1 MAEVFAPFP
10 IQRTMCNLTFY
21 VIEGRNFVR
30 KKSSLTR
37 RRVLYSPHFKNT
49 RHFAG
54 LMGKASKIGSHVYN
68 ALPAYWRQG
77 WMFRSFTGEAYTM
90 LKSGKTSAEIQ
101 QALLQRYVEPV
112 ISKQIKPY
120 AIVTLPTPP
129 KRGYQKLNSEYW
141 KNKTIKS
148 ARRKARKQQT
158 LYYAGL
164 MALASKIGSKLYG
177 QLPCRNK
184 SRGHYQYLTGLVLKL
199 LKQDINE
206 HDIFTELL
214 PTLGSTDRPGAP
226 DAPCKR
232 NATEKKAV
240 HVISHQKG
248 QYFFIPS
255 LHKRF
260 PRPVM
265 AWPEARFCTARTVYF
280 FPGSADDMLL

>member
-49 RHFAG
+49 RYFAG
-54 LMGKASKIGSHVYN
+54 LMGKASKIGSDVYN
-68 ALPAYWRQG
+68 ALPAHWRQG

-90 LKSGKTSAEIQ
+90 LKKGKKEEEIQ
-101 QALLQRYVEPV
+101 QVLNKRYVEE
-112 ISKQIKPY
+112 
-120 AIVTLPTPP
+120 IVSRQPKGEVTVPSFEPP
-129 KRGYQKLNSEYW
+129 KRTYRKQNSEYW
-141 KNKTIKS
+141 KKKTIKS
-148 ARRKARKQQT
+148 DRRKARKQQT

-164 MALASKIGSKLYG
+164 MTQASKIGSKLYAR
-177 QLPCRNK
+177 LPRK
-184 SRGHYQYLTGLVLKL
+184 YASRGYYQYLTGLALKL

-214 PTLGSTDRPGAP
+214 PTLPSMDRPGAP
-226 DAPCKR
+226 NAPCKR
-232 NATEKKAV
+232 NAPKKKAV
-240 HVISHQKG
+240 HVVIHQKG
-248 QYFFIPS
+248 RYFFIPS

-265 AWPEARFCTARTVYF
+265 ALPEACFCSARTQ
-280 FPGSADDMLL
+280 

>member
-90 LKSGKTSAEIQ
+90 LKKGKKEEEIQ
-101 QALLQRYVEPV
+101 QVLYKRYVEE
-112 ISKQIKPY
+112 
-120 AIVTLPTPP
+120 IVSREPKGEVTVPSFEPP
-129 KRGYQKLNSEYW
+129 KRTYCKQNNEYW
-141 KNKTIKS
+141 KNKTIKR

-164 MALASKIGSKLYG
+164 MAQASKIGSKLYA
-177 QLPCRNK
+177 QLPHKYAGR
-184 SRGHYQYLTGLVLKL
+184 SRYQYLTGLVLKL
-199 LKQDINE
+199 LKQGISE

-214 PTLGSTDRPGAP
+214 PTLPSTNRPGAP
-226 DAPCKR
+226 NAPCER

-240 HVISHQKG
+240 HVVSHQKG
-248 QYFFIPS
+248 RYFFIPS
-255 LHKRF
+255 LYKRF

-265 AWPEARFCTARTVYF
+265 SLPEARFCTART
-280 FPGSADDMLL
+280 G